1 MIEEIKRIKAIL
13 DSILGHP
20 KQDCDDTYQLEYPC
34 PRCVEKYGDKEI
46 AKYNCSVSLKLQRF
60 QCWKCAD
67 EGESSMK
74 GSIAKLIKM
83 YGTPKHLDDY
93 KREIQSMRDS
103 RLYCLD
109 GFNIYDKSI
118 TDEEIELPSSYTP
131 IHEGVRVP
139 PIVSSYLKGRGI
151 DMEIIKEF
159 NIGYSTFDK
168 NDKRAS
174 FRIYI
179 PSHDERGFMNYW
191 TGRTYMEKKS
201 VQKYYN
207 PKAERKTIIFNED
220 KIQWNADITL
230 VEGPFDH
237 IVVPNS
243 IPLLGKAL
251 NKEFKLYW
259 DLLTKANANIN
270 IFLDGDAPETALS
283 LYKTLNHGRLY
294 NHIRFVPVKK
304 ELDPSAIYEHGGRK
318 GIIEHL
324 RMAYKV
330 NEAYLL

>member
-1 MIEEIKRIKAIL
+1 
-13 DSILGHP
+13 
-20 KQDCDDTYQLEYPC
+20 
-34 PRCVEKYGDKEI
+34 
-46 AKYNCSVSLKLQRF
+46 
-60 QCWKCAD
+60 
-67 EGESSMK
+67 
-74 GSIAKLIKM
+74 
-83 YGTPKHLDDY
+83 
-93 KREIQSMRDS
+93 
-103 RLYCLD
+103 
-109 GFNIYDKSI
+109 
-118 TDEEIELPSSYTP
+118 
-131 IHEGVRVP
+131 
-139 PIVSSYLKGRGI
+139 
-151 DMEIIKEF
+151 
-159 NIGYSTFDK
+159 
-168 NDKRAS
+168 
-174 FRIYI
+174 
-179 PSHDERGFMNYW
+179 
-191 TGRTYMEKKS
+191 MEKKS

-283 LYKTLNHGRLY
+283 LYKALNHGRLY
-294 NHIRFVPVKK
+294 NHIRFVPVRKD
-304 ELDPSAIYEHGGRK
+304 LDPSAIYEYGGRK

-324 RMAYKV
+324 KMAYKV